1 MAMGRNTAYSR
12 IDRHDQLLGLLKSSD
27 SHKVDELAHSLNVS
41 RRTLLRD
48 LDLLKQ
54 RGFPIETEAGRGGG
68 VRLYKHWGIGRLQL
82 NYQEVIDLLLSISI
96 MEKLNSPIF
105 LTHLRSIKNK
115 LFASFP
121 GDQQTSIKKIRER
134 LLIGELASDVVTS
147 NYQAIT
153 HNAITQNISAAFF
166 EQKTVEIEYCDEK
179 KNHSKRIIE
188 PHYLFLNWPVWY
200 ILAWDTHKEA
210 PRCFR
215 LDRVQK
221 AIKGTE
227 NFRLKKAGILMGEL
241 EQYAKKL

>member
-1 MAMGRNTAYSR
+1 MGKNNAYSQ
-12 IDRHDQLLGLLKSSD
+12 IDRHDQLLGLLKSAD
-27 SHKVDELAHSLNVS
+27 SHKVDELALSLGVS

-121 GDQQTSIKKIRER
+121 SDQQAGIKKVRER
-134 LLIGELASDVVTS
+134 LLIGEPASDVIIS
-147 NYQAIT
+147 SYQAIT
-153 HNAITQNISAAFF
+153 HNVTTQHISTAFF

-200 ILAWDTHKEA
+200 ILAWDINKNA
-210 PRCFR
+210 SRCFR

-221 AIKGTE
+221 ATIGKE

>member
-1 MAMGRNTAYSR
+1 MGRNNTYSQ
-12 IDRHDQLLGLLKSSD
+12 IDRHDQLLGLLKSAD
-27 SHKVDELAHSLNVS
+27 SHKVDELALSLDVS

-105 LTHLRSIKNK
+105 LTHLSSIKNK

-121 GDQQTSIKKIRER
+121 SEQQARIKKVRER
-134 LLIGELASDVVTS
+134 LLIGELASNCVTS
-147 NYQAIT
+147 NYKPIT
-153 HNAITQNISAAFF
+153 SNNTTQQISTAFF
-166 EQKTVEIEYCDEK
+166 EQKTLDIEYCDEK

-200 ILAWDTHKEA
+200 ILAWDVNKDA
-210 PRCFR
+210 SRCFR

-221 AIKGTE
+221 AVIGKDG
-227 NFRLKKAGILMGEL
+227 FRLKKSSALME
-241 EQYAKKL
+241 EAEKYAKKL

>member
-1 MAMGRNTAYSR
+1 MGKNNRYSQ
-12 IDRHDQLLGLLKSSD
+12 IDRHDQLLGLLRSAD
-27 SHKVDELAHSLNVS
+27 SHKVEDLAFSLTVS

-54 RGFPIETEAGRGGG
+54 RGYPIETEAGRGGG

-105 LTHLRSIKNK
+105 LTHLNSVKNK

-121 GDQQTSIKKIRER
+121 TEQQARIKKVRER
-134 LLIGELASDVVTS
+134 LLIGELASDFVTS
-147 NYQAIT
+147 SYQTIT
-153 HNAITQNISAAFF
+153 SNATTQQISTAFF
-166 EQKTVEIEYCDEK
+166 EQKSLYIEYCDEK
-179 KNHSKRIIE
+179 KNHSKRRIE

-200 ILAWDTHKEA
+200 ILAWDTDKDA
-210 PRCFR
+210 SRCFR

-221 AIKGTE
+221 ATAEKEG
-227 NFRLKKAGILMGEL
+227 FRLKKANILME
-241 EQYAKKL
+241 EAEKYAKKL

>member
-1 MAMGRNTAYSR
+1 MGKNNRYSQ
-12 IDRHDQLLGLLKSSD
+12 IDRHEQLIGLLRSAD
-27 SHKVDELAHSLNVS
+27 SHKVDELALSLAVS

-54 RGFPIETEAGRGGG
+54 RGYPIETEAGRGGG

-105 LTHLRSIKNK
+105 LTHLSSTKHK

-121 GDQQTSIKKIRER
+121 SEQQTRIKKIRER
-134 LLIGELASDVVTS
+134 LLIGELASEVVTS
-147 NYQAIT
+147 NYQR
-153 HNAITQNISAAFF
+153 ISGNTTTREVSTAFF
-166 EQKTVEIEYCDEK
+166 EQKTLYIEYTDEK
-179 KNHSKRIIE
+179 KNHTKRRIE

-200 ILAWDTHKEA
+200 ILAWDIDKDA
-210 PRCFR
+210 SRCFR

-221 AIKGTE
+221 AVAEKE
-227 NFRLKKAGILMGEL
+227 SFRLKRATILME
-241 EQYAKKL
+241 EAEKYAQKL